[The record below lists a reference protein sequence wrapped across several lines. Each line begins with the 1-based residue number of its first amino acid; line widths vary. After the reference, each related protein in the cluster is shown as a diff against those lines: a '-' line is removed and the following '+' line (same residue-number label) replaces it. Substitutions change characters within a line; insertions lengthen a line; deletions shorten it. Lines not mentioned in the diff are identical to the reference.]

1 MECTLCKTQ
10 YIGKTETSFNIR
22 LNNHRSDVSDP
33 NAIPACRRFTQ
44 NNHQFKSYAKFTVI
58 ETNTNKRQTKGKQK
72 QTSRSHPGH
81 SEEMRKLLDQ
91 YPSDFAPVQSNS
103 RAKFVTY
110 VSITCIHQ
118 V

>member
-33 NAIPACRRFTQ
+33 NAIPACRCFTQ

-58 ETNTNKRQTKGKQK
+58 EQKTNERQTETNKQK
-72 QTSRSHPGH
+72 SSRT
-81 SEEMRKLLDQ
+81 
-91 YPSDFAPVQSNS
+91 F
-103 RAKFVTY
+103 
-110 VSITCIHQ
+110 
-118 V
+118 